1 MKITSIGIST
11 ASKAITCLN
20 ALRIS
25 PDIDDET
32 FKMDCQKMMN
42 KLFKL
47 YPDHLAQP
55 SEWLFA

>member
-55 SEWLFA
+55 SE